1 MQKAPASLYQ
11 ALVQAIAFAAGIFI
25 LLWFLYTVLS
35 IVLLLLLAIVVAIS
49 INAPVTRLEQKNI
62 RRLWAALLVFF
73 ILFLVIGL
81 LGWLIIPKIMVQLKT
96 LILDLPLYT
105 ARIQDAVSGWLKNFP
120 GLVKEPS
127 AGTAP
132 SGWTFFLPGA
142 LWRIGGYSISLI
154 GSVLLVIVFI
164 SIVAYMVI
172 DPRPMVELYLS
183 LFSPP
188 QRDKAQRA
196 FIQSSIM
203 IIGWMRS
210 NLIGGFIEAVCVVLF
225 LSLMHVPGAWVW
237 GALTFFAEMIPRIGF
252 YIMAVPPVLVS
263 LSISAMT
270 AVWVAVFFLILA
282 EIVGDFIMPRLRSST
297 MNLHPVSV
305 LFVLLAMGA
314 AFGFVGILLATPVAA
329 IIKAFYE
336 EFYLGRF
343 EEDAKMESRID
354 SIIYV
359 HKKT

>member
-1 MQKAPASLYQ
+1 MQKAPAHLYQ
-11 ALVQAIAFAAGIFI
+11 ALVKAILFAAGIFI

-49 INAPVTRLEQKNI
+49 INAPVTRLEQKGI
-62 RRLWAALLVFF
+62 RRLWASLLVFF
-73 ILFLVIGL
+73 IILLVIGL
-81 LGWLIIPKIMVQLKT
+81 LGWLIVPRIMAQLKT
-96 LILDLPLYT
+96 LIHDLPVYT
-105 ARIQDAVSGWLKNFP
+105 ARVQAAVSDWLKNFP
-120 GLVKEPS
+120 GLIKEPP
-127 AGTAP
+127 AGTAQP
-132 SGWTFFLPGA
+132 GLTSFLPGA
-142 LWRIGGYSISLI
+142 LWRIGGYSISVI
-154 GSVLLVIVFI
+154 GSILLLVVFI
-164 SIVAYMVI
+164 SIVAYMVVT
-172 DPRPMVELYLS
+172 PRPMVELYLS

-196 FIQSSIM
+196 FIQSSVM

-252 YIMAVPPVLVS
+252 YIMSMPPILVS
-263 LSISAMT
+263 LSVSAMT
-270 AVWVAVFFLILA
+270 AVWVTVFFLILA
-282 EIVGDFIMPRLRSST
+282 EIIGDFVMPRLRSST

-314 AFGFVGILLATPVAA
+314 AFGFVGILLASPVAA

-336 EFYLGRF
+336 EFYLSRF
-343 EEDAKMESRID
+343 EEDTQMENRID

-359 HKKT
+359 QKKT